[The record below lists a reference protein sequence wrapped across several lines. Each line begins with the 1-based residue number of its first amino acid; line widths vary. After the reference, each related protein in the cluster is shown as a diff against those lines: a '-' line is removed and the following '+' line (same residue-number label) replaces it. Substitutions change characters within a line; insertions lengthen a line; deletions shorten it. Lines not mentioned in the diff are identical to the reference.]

1 MEQICFLTSTRERE
15 ATFSKWSCS
24 VGAGAGYDCVTTY
37 FNGRDDNLRVVKS
50 CVAGGGQI
58 YPPGTYNLDPDQ
70 QAPLAFYFF
79 EERTFD
85 EQVAV
90 NASVIGS
97 NAEPDAARWRRS
109 TRQVRLSPAPP
120 APARGPAYS
129 PAPRTDPARACRQ
142 EPRLFPLLTLARS
155 SIDRH
160 RGHPHKSAAQRT
172 AGAPTPMNLGV
183 GTGPKGCARKRKY
196 TSTP

>member
-70 QAPLAFYFF
+70 QAPLAFF
-79 EERTFD
+79 EVGGPRRQKENEHIRVLKTGCWF
-85 EQVAV
+85 
-90 NASVIGS
+90 
-97 NAEPDAARWRRS
+97 AR
-109 TRQVRLSPAPP
+109 V
-120 APARGPAYS
+120 
-129 PAPRTDPARACRQ
+129 
-142 EPRLFPLLTLARS
+142 
-155 SIDRH
+155 
-160 RGHPHKSAAQRT
+160 
-172 AGAPTPMNLGV
+172 LGWGV
-183 GTGPKGCARKRKY
+183 HL
-196 TSTP
+196 